1 MLDHLTENQKEELAK
16 LCEKINNIFTEEDNE
31 FNENNIDEYYS
42 SKLYKG
48 IFDVMCDLGKWC

>member
-31 FNENNIDEYYS
+31 FNENNIDEYY
-42 SKLYKG
+42 
-48 IFDVMCDLGKWC
+48 

>member
-1 MLDHLTENQKEELAK
+1 MLNKLTEKQKEELAK
-16 LCEKINNIFTEEDNE
+16 LCEKINYIFTEEDNE

-48 IFDVMCDLGKWC
+48 IFDVMYDLGKWC